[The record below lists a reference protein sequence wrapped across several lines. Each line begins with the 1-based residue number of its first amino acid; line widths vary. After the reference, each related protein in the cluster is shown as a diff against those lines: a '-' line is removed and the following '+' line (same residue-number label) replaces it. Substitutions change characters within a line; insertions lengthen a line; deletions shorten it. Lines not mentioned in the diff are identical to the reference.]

1 MDVPQRRIERR
12 QEGNEE
18 SVEEGVDVYHPREL
32 YVLYEC
38 FDNKTNL
45 VMEDAS
51 TFWTSFCIAI
61 AGVLLVGF
69 SLSPVATSPISESSA
84 STLAVDGDCGDQQ
97 IEEITYGKRASFLGC
112 FGSDSKC
119 KTTCATSE

>member
-1 MDVPQRRIERR
+1 MDAPQRRIERR
-12 QEGNEE
+12 QERSEE
-18 SVEEGVDVYHPREL
+18 NVKEGVDANHPRKL
-32 YVLYEC
+32 YDWGESPN
-38 FDNKTNL
+38 NKTNL
-45 VMEDAS
+45 VMEKAS

-84 STLAVDGDCGDQQ
+84 STLAVNDDCGDQQ

-119 KTTCATSE
+119 KVTCE